1 MNMRRVTVFS
11 QRGKAVFQTRTVTGI
26 VLKSTPIGDF
36 DKRVVIL
43 TKEIGKI
50 SAFAKGAR
58 KPNSPLIGAVNPFS
72 FGQFVLYEGRSSHT
86 IQQASI
92 TNYFSEFREDIERA
106 YYGMYFLEFADYYT
120 REFND
125 ETAMLK
131 LLYQTL
137 RVLVKNSIAF
147 PLVRYIY
154 ELKTICI
161 NGEAPQVFHCVT
173 CGDNEREVVFSAL
186 KGGIVCSECRE
197 HIQDAQKVSGSTLYT
212 LQYIVSSSIE
222 KLYTFTV
229 SDEVFGE
236 LKAIVEYYVSI
247 YVDREFKSLEILKML

>member
-1 MNMRRVTVFS
+1 M
-11 QRGKAVFQTRTVTGI
+11 
-26 VLKSTPIGDF
+26 VLKSAPIGDY

-43 TKEIGKI
+43 TKEMGKI

-58 KPNSPLIGAVNPFS
+58 KPNSPLIGVVNPFS
-72 FGQFVLYEGRSSHT
+72 FGQFTLYEGRSSYT
-86 IQQASI
+86 ICQASI
-92 TNYFSEFREDIERA
+92 SNYFSELREDIERA

-131 LLYQTL
+131 LLYQSM
-137 RVLVKNSIAF
+137 RALVKKTISL
-147 PLVRYIY
+147 PLIRYIF
-154 ELKTICI
+154 ELKTISV
-161 NGEAPQVFHCVT
+161 NGEAPQVFQCVS
-173 CGDNEREVVFSAL
+173 CGYTEKQIVFSAL
-186 KGGIVCSECRE
+186 KGGIVCGKCRE
-197 HIQDAQKVSGSTLYT
+197 HVQDAQKVSGSTLYT

-229 SDEVFGE
+229 SDEVFEE

-247 YVDREFKSLEILKML
+247 YVGREFKSLEILKVLNT